1 MQSNAAGVVTEKEK
15 ETKMYRNSFLFSRGL
30 QPQEKKKK
38 HHRPIQLHG
47 RMKYV
52 LNRGKETC

>member
-38 HHRPIQLHG
+38 IIDPFSC
-47 RMKYV
+47 MV
-52 LNRGKETC
+52 E